1 MSGKSPP
8 YSTTDS
14 GVGIAK
20 HPIEKCRRMKGH
32 HMNLWQE
39 YKRPTSVAEA
49 VQALASAPGPALPI
63 AGGTDL
69 ILDLRQGN
77 HLPIHTLIDLTFIP
91 EMSALEMRGDS
102 LYIGAAVPVSRVA
115 RDPLV
120 GAHAQALTE
129 AANLIAGPQVRN
141 TATLGGN
148 VAHALPAADGT
159 IALTALDA
167 IAEVAGAS
175 GTRKMP
181 FTSLFLGPG
190 KSAIDKTKEIIVG
203 FHIPVK
209 TSEVSET
216 SEVLRASSCFKR
228 IMRPQGV
235 ALPILNCAVW
245 LERSGEVVNDIHI
258 AIGPGGPVPFRT
270 TDAESALRG
279 QPLTDAALTRAL
291 DALLAQAKFRDSARR
306 ASADY
311 RRHIVVGLFKDVL
324 ETAWKRAEQD

>member
-1 MSGKSPP
+1 
-8 YSTTDS
+8 
-14 GVGIAK
+14 
-20 HPIEKCRRMKGH
+20 
-32 HMNLWQE
+32 MNLWQD

-49 VQALASAPGPALPI
+49 VRDLTSAAGPALPI

-69 ILDLRQGN
+69 LLDLRQGR
-77 HLPIHTLIDLTFIP
+77 HSPVHTLVDLTFIP
-91 EMSALEMRGDS
+91 EMTALELRGDS

-115 RDPLV
+115 RDPLA
-120 GAHAQALTE
+120 GAHAQALVE
-129 AANLIAGPQVRN
+129 ACNLIAGPQVRN

-167 IAEVAGAS
+167 VAEVASVS
-175 GTRKMP
+175 GVRKMP

-190 KSAIDKTKEIIVG
+190 KSAIDKTKELIVG
-203 FHIPVK
+203 FQLPITNSHQ
-209 TSEVSET
+209 
-216 SEVLRASSCFKR
+216 ASCFKR

-245 LERSGEVVNDIHI
+245 LARANDAIKDIHI
-258 AIGPGGPVPFRT
+258 AIGPGGGTPFRA

-279 QPLTDAALTRAL
+279 QPLTEVTFSRSL
-291 DALLAQAKFRDSARR
+291 DALLDQAKFRTSARR

-311 RRHIVVGLFKDVL
+311 RRHIVGGLFKDVL
-324 ETAWKRAEQD
+324 ETAWKRAE